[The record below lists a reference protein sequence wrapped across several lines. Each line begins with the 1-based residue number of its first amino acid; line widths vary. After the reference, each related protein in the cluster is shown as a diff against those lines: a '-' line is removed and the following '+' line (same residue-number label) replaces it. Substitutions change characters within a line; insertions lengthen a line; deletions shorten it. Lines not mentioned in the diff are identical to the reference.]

1 MGNKIA
7 KLLSVLFH
15 PLLMPTYAILIL
27 FNINSHYLNVL
38 PFDYKL
44 ILLGFVFI
52 FTFILPAVSMFFMV
66 KLKLVESIKMHS
78 SKERPIPLIIVSL
91 FFYATYRIFRELPVD
106 TIFTMFMLG
115 ATVLVLLSLLINYFH
130 KISLHM
136 MALGGLMAT
145 IIGFSFLIHQD
156 IRIYLFLIIFIS
168 GITGTAR
175 LKLDAHT
182 PSQVYTGFLLGAS
195 VMVGLFWFI

>member
-1 MGNKIA
+1 
-7 KLLSVLFH
+7 
-15 PLLMPTYAILIL
+15 
-27 FNINSHYLNVL
+27 
-38 PFDYKL
+38 
-44 ILLGFVFI
+44 
-52 FTFILPAVSMFFMV
+52 
-66 KLKLVESIKMHS
+66 
-78 SKERPIPLIIVSL
+78 
-91 FFYATYRIFRELPVD
+91 
-106 TIFTMFMLG
+106 
-115 ATVLVLLSLLINYFH
+115 
-130 KISLHM
+130 M

-195 VMVGLFWFI
+195 VMLGLFWFI